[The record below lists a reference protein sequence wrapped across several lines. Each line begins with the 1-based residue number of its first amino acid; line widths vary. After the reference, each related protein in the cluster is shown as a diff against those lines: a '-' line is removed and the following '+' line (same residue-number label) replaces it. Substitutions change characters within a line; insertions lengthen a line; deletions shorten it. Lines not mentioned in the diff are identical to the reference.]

1 LFKKFTVIPA
11 IDLKGGTV
19 VRLMRGDMAHPTV
32 YGLEPV
38 TVAREFEAEG
48 AQLIHV
54 VDLDGAIAG
63 EPRNL
68 GTIRAIR
75 QAVSCPLDV
84 SGGLRTI
91 GSVRA
96 AFACGANYI
105 SIGSA
110 AILKPELL
118 TEACREFPGR
128 VIGSADIRGGRL
140 AIKGWV
146 ESTQLSATDTLAR
159 FKSAGAV
166 AVTVTDISR
175 DGTEQGIDTPAMIG
189 LARSSGIPIIAS
201 GGIGSLAELAILASA
216 FSEGVTGV
224 VVGRALYER
233 RFSLVEALS
242 VSGWQPD

>member
-1 LFKKFTVIPA
+1 
-11 IDLKGGTV
+11 
-19 VRLMRGDMAHPTV
+19 MRGDMAQATV
-32 YGLEPV
+32 YQREPA
-38 TVAREFEAEG
+38 TVARQFEAEG

-68 GTIRAIR
+68 GAIRAIR
-75 QAVSCPLDV
+75 EAVRCPLDV

-96 AFACGANYI
+96 AFASGANYI
-105 SIGSA
+105 SIGSV

-118 TEACREFPGR
+118 TDACREFPGR
-128 VIGSADIRGGRL
+128 VIGSVDIRGDRL

-146 ESTQLSATDTLAR
+146 ESSQLSATDALAR
-159 FKSAGAV
+159 FKAAGAV

-175 DGTEQGIDTPAMIG
+175 DGTQQGVDAPAMIG

-201 GGIGSLAELAILASA
+201 GGIGSLAELAILASS
-216 FSEGVTGV
+216 FTQGIIGV
-224 VVGRALYER
+224 VVGSALYER

-242 VSGWQPD
+242 VSG

>member
-11 IDLKGGTV
+11 IDLKNGEV
-19 VRLMRGDMAHPTV
+19 VRLMRGDMALATV
-32 YGLEPV
+32 YGREPAR
-38 TVAREFEAEG
+38 VAKEFEAQG
-48 AQLIHV
+48 AELIHV

-68 GTIRAIR
+68 GAIRAIR
-75 QAVSCPLDV
+75 EAVSCAIDV

-91 GSVRA
+91 ESVRA
-96 AFACGANYI
+96 AFAAGASYL

-118 TEACREFPGR
+118 TEVCREFPGR
-128 VIGSADIRGGRL
+128 VIGSVDIRGGKL

-146 ESTQLSATDTLAR
+146 ESSQLSTADALAR
-159 FKSAGAV
+159 FKTAGAV

-175 DGTEQGIDTPAMIG
+175 DGTEQGVDASAMIG
-189 LARSSGIPIIAS
+189 LARGSGIPIIAS
-201 GGIGSLAELAILASA
+201 GGIGSLADLAMLAS
-216 FSEGVTGV
+216 FFNQGIIGV

-233 RFSLVEALS
+233 RFTLVEALS
-242 VSGWQPD
+242 VSG

>member
-11 IDLKGGTV
+11 IDLKGGEV
-19 VRLMRGDMAHPTV
+19 VRLMRGDMAQATV
-32 YGLEPV
+32 YGREPA
-38 TVAREFEAEG
+38 TAAREFEAEG

-68 GTIRAIR
+68 GAIRAIR
-75 QAVSCPLDV
+75 EAVQCALDV

-91 GSVRA
+91 GSVRS
-96 AFACGANYI
+96 AFASGANYI

-110 AILKPELL
+110 AILRPELL

-128 VIGSADIRGGRL
+128 VIGSLDIRGGRL

-146 ESTQLSATDTLAR
+146 ESSQLSAADALAR
-159 FKSAGAV
+159 FKTAGVV

-175 DGTEQGIDTPAMIG
+175 DGTEEGVDAAAMIG
-189 LARSSGIPIIAS
+189 LARGSGIPIIAS
-201 GGIGSLAELAILASA
+201 GGIASLADLAILASS
-216 FSEGVTGV
+216 FNQGIVGV
-224 VVGRALYER
+224 VVGRALYEQ

-242 VSGWQPD
+242 VTS

>member
-11 IDLKGGTV
+11 IDLKGGEV
-19 VRLMRGDMAHPTV
+19 VRLMRGDMAQATV
-32 YGLEPV
+32 YQREPA
-38 TVAREFEAEG
+38 TVARQFEAEG

-63 EPRNL
+63 EPRNV
-68 GTIRAIR
+68 GAIRAIR
-75 QAVSCPLDV
+75 EAVGCPLDV

-96 AFACGANYI
+96 AFASGANYI

-118 TEACREFPGR
+118 TDACREFPGR
-128 VIGSADIRGGRL
+128 VIGSVDIRGDRL

-146 ESTQLSATDTLAR
+146 ESSQLSATDALAR
-159 FKSAGAV
+159 FKAAGAV

-175 DGTEQGIDTPAMIG
+175 DGTQQGVDAPAMIG

-201 GGIGSLAELAILASA
+201 GGIGSLAELAILAGS
-216 FSEGVTGV
+216 FTQGIIGV

-242 VSGWQPD
+242 VSG

>member
-11 IDLKGGTV
+11 IDLKGGEV
-19 VRLMRGDMAHPTV
+19 VRLMRGDLAQATV
-32 YGLEPV
+32 YRREPA

-68 GTIRAIR
+68 GAIRAIR
-75 QAVSCPLDV
+75 EAVSCAIDV

-91 GSVRA
+91 DSVRA
-96 AFACGANYI
+96 AFASGANYI

-110 AILKPELL
+110 AILRPELL
-118 TEACREFPGR
+118 TQAGREFPQR
-128 VIGSADIRGGRL
+128 VIGSLDIRGGRP

-146 ESTQLSATDTLAR
+146 ESSQLSAADTLAR
-159 FKSAGAV
+159 FKTAGAV
-166 AVTVTDISR
+166 AATVTDISR
-175 DGTEQGIDTPAMIG
+175 DGTEQGVDAAAMVG
-189 LARSSGIPIIAS
+189 LARDSGVPIIAS
-201 GGIGSLAELAILASA
+201 GGIASLADLAILASC
-216 FSEGVTGV
+216 FNQGIIGV

-242 VSGWQPD
+242 VSG

>member
-11 IDLKGGTV
+11 IDLKGGEV
-19 VRLMRGDMAHPTV
+19 VRLMRGDMAQATV
-32 YGLEPV
+32 YGREPAI
-38 TVAREFEAEG
+38 VAREFEAEG

-68 GTIRAIR
+68 GAIRTIRE
-75 QAVSCPLDV
+75 AVRCALDV

-96 AFACGANYI
+96 AFASGANYI

-110 AILKPELL
+110 AILRPELL
-118 TEACREFPGR
+118 TDACREFPGR
-128 VIGSADIRGGRL
+128 VIGSLDIRGGRL

-146 ESTQLSATDTLAR
+146 ESSQLSAADALAR
-159 FKSAGAV
+159 FKTAGVV

-175 DGTEQGIDTPAMIG
+175 DGTEEGVDAAAMIG
-189 LARSSGIPIIAS
+189 LARGSGIPIIAS
-201 GGIGSLAELAILASA
+201 GGIASLSDLAILASS
-216 FSEGVTGV
+216 FNQGIIGV

-242 VSGWQPD
+242 VSS

>member
-1 LFKKFTVIPA
+1 
-11 IDLKGGTV
+11 
-19 VRLMRGDMAHPTV
+19 MRGDMAQATV
-32 YGLEPV
+32 YGQEPA
-38 TVAREFEAEG
+38 TVAREFEADG

-68 GTIRAIR
+68 GTIRTIR
-75 QAVSCPLDV
+75 EAVKCALDV

-91 GSVRA
+91 ESVRA
-96 AFACGANYI
+96 AFASGANYI

-110 AILKPELL
+110 AILRPELL

-128 VIGSADIRGGRL
+128 VIGSLDIRGGKL

-146 ESTQLSATDTLAR
+146 ESSQLSAAEALAR
-159 FKSAGAV
+159 FKTAGVV

-175 DGTEQGIDTPAMIG
+175 DGTEEGVDAAAMIG
-189 LARSSGIPIIAS
+189 LAGGSGIPIIAS
-201 GGIGSLAELAILASA
+201 GGIASLADLAILASS
-216 FSEGVTGV
+216 FNRGIIGV

-242 VSGWQPD
+242 VSG

>member
-1 LFKKFTVIPA
+1 
-11 IDLKGGTV
+11 
-19 VRLMRGDMAHPTV
+19 MRGDMAQATV
-32 YGLEPV
+32 YQREPA

-68 GTIRAIR
+68 GAIRAIR
-75 QAVSCPLDV
+75 EAVRCPLDV

-96 AFACGANYI
+96 AFASGANYI
-105 SIGSA
+105 SIGSV

-118 TEACREFPGR
+118 TDACREFPGR
-128 VIGSADIRGGRL
+128 VIGSVDIRGDRL

-146 ESTQLSATDTLAR
+146 ESSQLSATDGLAR
-159 FKSAGAV
+159 FKAAGAV

-175 DGTEQGIDTPAMIG
+175 DGTQQGVDAPAMIG

-201 GGIGSLAELAILASA
+201 GGIGSLAELAILAGS
-216 FSEGVTGV
+216 FTQGIIGV

-242 VSGWQPD
+242 VSG

>member
-1 LFKKFTVIPA
+1 MFKKFTVIPA
-11 IDLKGGTV
+11 IDLKSGEV
-19 VRLMRGDMAHPTV
+19 VRLMRGDMAQATV
-32 YGLEPV
+32 YGREPA

-48 AQLIHV
+48 AELIHV

-63 EPRNL
+63 ELRNL
-68 GTIRAIR
+68 AAISAIR
-75 QAVSCPLDV
+75 EAVGCAIDV

-91 GSVRA
+91 ESVRA
-96 AFACGANYI
+96 AFASGASYI

-118 TEACREFPGR
+118 TQACREFPGR
-128 VIGSADIRGGRL
+128 VIGSVDIRDGRL

-146 ESTQLSATDTLAR
+146 KSSQLSAADALGR
-159 FKSAGAV
+159 FKTAGAV

-175 DGTEQGIDTPAMIG
+175 DGTEQGVDVARMIE
-189 LARSSGIPIIAS
+189 LARGRGIPIIAS
-201 GGIGSLAELAILASA
+201 GGIASLADLANLASS
-216 FSEGVTGV
+216 FNQGIVGV

-242 VSGWQPD
+242 VSGKQPD

>member
-1 LFKKFTVIPA
+1 
-11 IDLKGGTV
+11 
-19 VRLMRGDMAHPTV
+19 MRGDMAQAKV
-32 YGLEPV
+32 YAREPA

-68 GTIRAIR
+68 DAIRAIR
-75 QAVSCPLDV
+75 EAVKCALDV

-96 AFACGANYI
+96 AFAIGANYI

-118 TEACREFPGR
+118 AEACREFPGR
-128 VIGSADIRGGRL
+128 VIGSLDIRGGWL

-146 ESTQLSATDTLAR
+146 ESTQLSTADALAR
-159 FKSAGAV
+159 FKAAGAV
-166 AVTVTDISR
+166 AITVTDISR
-175 DGTEQGIDTPAMIG
+175 DGTEHGVDATAMIE
-189 LARSSGIPIIAS
+189 LARGSGVPIIAS
-201 GGIGSLAELAILASA
+201 GGIASLADLAILASS
-216 FSEGVTGV
+216 FNQGIVGV

-242 VSGWQPD
+242 VSG

>member
-1 LFKKFTVIPA
+1 MFKKFTVIPA
-11 IDLKGGTV
+11 IDLKGGEV
-19 VRLMRGDMAHPTV
+19 VRLMRGDLAQATV
-32 YGLEPV
+32 YRREPA

-68 GTIRAIR
+68 GAIRAIR
-75 QAVSCPLDV
+75 EAVSCAIDV

-91 GSVRA
+91 DSVRA
-96 AFACGANYI
+96 AFASGANYI

-110 AILKPELL
+110 AILRPELL
-118 TEACREFPGR
+118 TQAGREFPQR
-128 VIGSADIRGGRL
+128 VIGSLDIRGGRP

-146 ESTQLSATDTLAR
+146 ESSQLSAADTLAR
-159 FKSAGAV
+159 FKTAGAV
-166 AVTVTDISR
+166 AATVTDISR
-175 DGTEQGIDTPAMIG
+175 DGTEQGVDAAAMVG
-189 LARSSGIPIIAS
+189 LARDSGVPIIAS
-201 GGIGSLAELAILASA
+201 GGIASLADLAILASC
-216 FSEGVTGV
+216 FNQGIIGV

-242 VSGWQPD
+242 VSG

>member
-11 IDLKGGTV
+11 IDLKGGEV
-19 VRLMRGDMAHPTV
+19 VRLMRGDLAQATV
-32 YGLEPV
+32 YRREPA

-68 GTIRAIR
+68 GAIRAIR
-75 QAVSCPLDV
+75 EAVSCAIDV

-91 GSVRA
+91 DSVRA
-96 AFACGANYI
+96 AFASGANYI

-110 AILKPELL
+110 AILRPELL
-118 TEACREFPGR
+118 TQAGREFPER
-128 VIGSADIRGGRL
+128 VIGSLDIRGGRP

-146 ESTQLSATDTLAR
+146 ESSQLSAADTLAR
-159 FKSAGAV
+159 FKTAGAV
-166 AVTVTDISR
+166 AATVTDISR
-175 DGTEQGIDTPAMIG
+175 DGTEQGVDAAAMVG
-189 LARSSGIPIIAS
+189 LARDSGVPIIAS
-201 GGIGSLAELAILASA
+201 GGIASLADLAILASC
-216 FSEGVTGV
+216 FNQGIIGV

-242 VSGWQPD
+242 VSG

>member
-11 IDLKGGTV
+11 IDLKSGEV
-19 VRLMRGDMAHPTV
+19 VRLMRGDMAQATV
-32 YGLEPV
+32 YGREPA
-38 TVAREFEAEG
+38 TVAKEFEAEG
-48 AQLIHV
+48 AELIHV

-68 GTIRAIR
+68 GAIRAIR
-75 QAVSCPLDV
+75 DAVSCALDV

-96 AFACGANYI
+96 AFASGASYI

-118 TEACREFPGR
+118 AQACREFPGH
-128 VIGSADIRGGRL
+128 VIGSVDIRGGKL

-146 ESTQLSATDTLAR
+146 ESSQLSAMDALAR
-159 FKSAGAV
+159 FKAAGAV

-175 DGTEQGIDTPAMIG
+175 DGTEQGVDAAAIVG
-189 LARSSGIPIIAS
+189 LARGSRIPVIAA
-201 GGIGSLAELAILASA
+201 GGIGSLADLAILASS
-216 FSEGVTGV
+216 FNQGIVGV

-242 VSGWQPD
+242 VSG

>member
-1 LFKKFTVIPA
+1 MFKKFTVIPA
-11 IDLKGGTV
+11 IDLKSGEV
-19 VRLMRGDMAHPTV
+19 VRLMRGDMAQATV
-32 YGLEPV
+32 YGREPA
-38 TVAREFEAEG
+38 TVAKEFEAAG

-68 GTIRAIR
+68 GAIRAIR
-75 QAVSCPLDV
+75 DAVSCALDV

-96 AFACGANYI
+96 AFASGASYI

-118 TEACREFPGR
+118 AQACREFPGH
-128 VIGSADIRGGRL
+128 VIGSVDIRGGKL

-146 ESTQLSATDTLAR
+146 ESSQLSAMDALAR
-159 FKSAGAV
+159 FKTAGTV

-175 DGTEQGIDTPAMIG
+175 DGTEQGVDAAAIVG
-189 LARSSGIPIIAS
+189 LARGSRIPVIAA
-201 GGIGSLAELAILASA
+201 GGIGSLADLAILASS
-216 FSEGVTGV
+216 FNQGIVGV

-233 RFSLVEALS
+233 RFNLIEALS
-242 VSGWQPD
+242 VSV

>member
-1 LFKKFTVIPA
+1 
-11 IDLKGGTV
+11 
-19 VRLMRGDMAHPTV
+19 MRGDMAQATV
-32 YGLEPV
+32 YGREPA

-68 GTIRAIR
+68 GAISTIRE
-75 QAVSCPLDV
+75 AVKCALDV

-96 AFACGANYI
+96 AFASGANYI

-110 AILKPELL
+110 AILRAELL

-128 VIGSADIRGGRL
+128 VIGSLDIRGGRL

-146 ESTQLSATDTLAR
+146 ESSQLSAADALAR
-159 FKSAGAV
+159 FKTAGVV
-166 AVTVTDISR
+166 AVTVTDIAR
-175 DGTEQGIDTPAMIG
+175 DGTEEGVDAAAMIE
-189 LARSSGIPIIAS
+189 LARGSGIPIIAS
-201 GGIGSLAELAILASA
+201 GGIASLADLAILASS
-216 FSEGVTGV
+216 FNRGIIGV

-242 VSGWQPD
+242 VSG

>member
-11 IDLKGGTV
+11 IDLKSGKV
-19 VRLMRGDMAHPTV
+19 VRLLRGDMAQATV
-32 YGLEPV
+32 YSREPA
-38 TVAREFEAEG
+38 TVAKEFEAEG
-48 AQLIHV
+48 AQQIHV

-68 GTIRAIR
+68 GAIRAIR
-75 QAVSCPLDV
+75 DAVSCAIDV

-91 GSVRA
+91 ESVRG
-96 AFACGANYI
+96 AFASGASYI

-118 TEACREFPGR
+118 TQACGEFPGR
-128 VIGSADIRGGRL
+128 VIGSVDIRDGKL

-146 ESTQLSATDTLAR
+146 ESSPLSPLNALAR
-159 FKSAGAV
+159 FKAAGTV
-166 AVTVTDISR
+166 AVIVTDISR
-175 DGTEQGIDTPAMIG
+175 DGTEQGIEPAAMIG
-189 LARSSGIPIIAS
+189 LVRSSGIPIIAS
-201 GGIGSLAELAILASA
+201 GGVASLADLAVLATY
-216 FSEGVTGV
+216 FTQGIVGV

-242 VSGWQPD
+242 VSG

>member
-1 LFKKFTVIPA
+1 
-11 IDLKGGTV
+11 
-19 VRLMRGDMAHPTV
+19 MRGDMAQATV
-32 YGLEPV
+32 YQREPA

-68 GTIRAIR
+68 GAIRAIR
-75 QAVSCPLDV
+75 EAVRCPLDV

-96 AFACGANYI
+96 AFASGANYI
-105 SIGSA
+105 SIGSV

-118 TEACREFPGR
+118 TDACREFPGR
-128 VIGSADIRGGRL
+128 VIGSVDIRGDRL

-146 ESTQLSATDTLAR
+146 ESSQLSATDALAR
-159 FKSAGAV
+159 FKAAGAV

-175 DGTEQGIDTPAMIG
+175 DGTQQGVDAPAMIG
-189 LARSSGIPIIAS
+189 LARTGGIPIIAS
-201 GGIGSLAELAILASA
+201 GGIGSLAELAILASS
-216 FSEGVTGV
+216 FTQGIVGV

-242 VSGWQPD
+242 VSG

>member
-1 LFKKFTVIPA
+1 
-11 IDLKGGTV
+11 
-19 VRLMRGDMAHPTV
+19 MRGDMAQATV
-32 YGLEPV
+32 YQREPA
-38 TVAREFEAEG
+38 TVARQFEAEG

-68 GTIRAIR
+68 GAIRAIR
-75 QAVSCPLDV
+75 EAVGCPLDV

-96 AFACGANYI
+96 AFASGANYI
-105 SIGSA
+105 SIGSV

-118 TEACREFPGR
+118 TDACREFPGR
-128 VIGSADIRGGRL
+128 VIGSVDIRGDRL

-146 ESTQLSATDTLAR
+146 ESSQLSATDALAR
-159 FKSAGAV
+159 FKAAGAV

-175 DGTEQGIDTPAMIG
+175 DGTQQGVDAPAMIG

-201 GGIGSLAELAILASA
+201 GGIGSLAELAILASS
-216 FSEGVTGV
+216 FTQGIIGV
-224 VVGRALYER
+224 VVGSALYER

-242 VSGWQPD
+242 VSG

>member
-11 IDLKGGTV
+11 IDLKGGEV
-19 VRLMRGDMAHPTV
+19 VRLMRGDLAQATV
-32 YGLEPV
+32 YRREPA

-68 GTIRAIR
+68 GAIRAIR
-75 QAVSCPLDV
+75 EAVSCAIDV

-91 GSVRA
+91 DSVRA
-96 AFACGANYI
+96 AFASGANYI

-110 AILKPELL
+110 AILRPELL
-118 TEACREFPGR
+118 TQAGREFPER
-128 VIGSADIRGGRL
+128 VIGSLDIRGGRP

-146 ESTQLSATDTLAR
+146 ESSQLSAADTLAR
-159 FKSAGAV
+159 FKTAGAV
-166 AVTVTDISR
+166 AATVTDISR
-175 DGTEQGIDTPAMIG
+175 DGTEQGVDAAAMVG
-189 LARSSGIPIIAS
+189 LARDSGVPIIAS
-201 GGIGSLAELAILASA
+201 GGIASLADLAILASC
-216 FSEGVTGV
+216 FNQGIIGV

-233 RFSLVEALS
+233 RFSLVDALS
-242 VSGWQPD
+242 VSG

>member
-11 IDLKGGTV
+11 IDLKSGEV
-19 VRLMRGDMAHPTV
+19 VRLMRGDMAQATV
-32 YGLEPV
+32 YGREPA
-38 TVAREFEAEG
+38 TVAKEFEAGG

-68 GTIRAIR
+68 GAIRAIR
-75 QAVSCPLDV
+75 EAVSCALDV

-91 GSVRA
+91 GSMRA
-96 AFACGANYI
+96 AFASGASYI
-105 SIGSA
+105 STGSA
-110 AILKPELL
+110 AILTPELL

-128 VIGSADIRGGRL
+128 VIGAVDIRGEKL

-146 ESTQLSATDTLAR
+146 ESSQLSAGDALAR
-159 FKSAGAV
+159 FKAAGAV

-175 DGTEQGIDTPAMIG
+175 DGTEQGVDAAAMIG
-189 LARSSGIPIIAS
+189 LARGSGIPVIAS
-201 GGIGSLAELAILASA
+201 GGIGSLADLAILASS
-216 FSEGVTGV
+216 FDQGIVGV

-242 VSGWQPD
+242 VSG

>member
-1 LFKKFTVIPA
+1 MFKKFTVIPA
-11 IDLKGGTV
+11 IDLKSGEV
-19 VRLMRGDMAHPTV
+19 VRLMRGDMAQATV
-32 YGLEPV
+32 YGREPA
-38 TVAREFEAEG
+38 TVAKEFEAEG
-48 AQLIHV
+48 AELIHV

-68 GTIRAIR
+68 GAIRAIR
-75 QAVSCPLDV
+75 DAVSCALDV

-96 AFACGANYI
+96 AFASGASYI

-110 AILKPELL
+110 AILEPELL
-118 TEACREFPGR
+118 AQACREFPGR
-128 VIGSADIRGGRL
+128 VIGAVDIRGGKL

-146 ESTQLSATDTLAR
+146 ESSQLSAMDALAR
-159 FKSAGAV
+159 FKTAGTV

-175 DGTEQGIDTPAMIG
+175 DGTEQGVDAAAIVG
-189 LARSSGIPIIAS
+189 LARGSRIPVIAA
-201 GGIGSLAELAILASA
+201 GGIGSLADLAILASS
-216 FSEGVTGV
+216 FNQGIVGV

-242 VSGWQPD
+242 VCG

>member
-1 LFKKFTVIPA
+1 
-11 IDLKGGTV
+11 
-19 VRLMRGDMAHPTV
+19 MRGDLAQATV
-32 YGLEPV
+32 YRREPV
-38 TVAREFEAEG
+38 TVAREFETEG

-68 GTIRAIR
+68 GAIRAIR
-75 QAVSCPLDV
+75 EAVSCAIDV

-91 GSVRA
+91 ESVRA
-96 AFACGANYI
+96 AFASGANYI

-118 TEACREFPGR
+118 IEACRQFPGR
-128 VIGSADIRGGRL
+128 VIGSVDIRGGKL

-146 ESTQLSATDTLAR
+146 ESSQLSAADALAR
-159 FKSAGAV
+159 FKAAGVA

-175 DGTEQGIDTPAMIG
+175 DGTEQGVDAPEMIE
-189 LARSSGIPIIAS
+189 LARSGGIPIIAS
-201 GGIGSLAELAILASA
+201 GGIGSLADLAILSSSFDQGIIGA
-216 FSEGVTGV
+216 

-242 VSGWQPD
+242 VSR

>member
-1 LFKKFTVIPA
+1 MFKKFTVIPA
-11 IDLKGGTV
+11 IDLKGGEV
-19 VRLMRGDMAHPTV
+19 VRLMRGDLAQATV
-32 YGLEPV
+32 YRREPA

-63 EPRNL
+63 EPQNL
-68 GTIRAIR
+68 AAIRAIR
-75 QAVSCPLDV
+75 EAVRCALDV

-96 AFACGANYI
+96 AFASGANYI

-128 VIGSADIRGGRL
+128 VIGSVDIRGDRL

-146 ESTQLSATDTLAR
+146 ESSQLSATDALAR
-159 FKSAGAV
+159 FKAAGAV

-175 DGTEQGIDTPAMIG
+175 DGTQQGVDAPAMIG

-201 GGIGSLAELAILASA
+201 GGIGSLAELAILASS
-216 FSEGVTGV
+216 FTQGIIGV
-224 VVGRALYER
+224 VVGSALYER

-242 VSGWQPD
+242 VSG